1 MAKQNLRKEM
11 ESVLQALG
19 LKDINNGVSTGLES
33 WKPAGSRLESQ
44 SPVDGELIASVVQAN
59 KDDYEKVMVEQIKEE
74 SISHMNQIVQGYQEN
89 GMKEIGEQEI
99 TFVCKEYYLID
110 DAFLHKMIEW
120 LESK

>member
-1 MAKQNLRKEM
+1 MN
-11 ESVLQALG
+11 
-19 LKDINNGVSTGLES
+19 I
-33 WKPAGSRLESQ
+33 
-44 SPVDGELIASVVQAN
+44 
-59 KDDYEKVMVEQIKEE
+59 DDYEKVMVEQIKEE